1 MKVRSPDAHP
11 RLEARK
17 TFMDKKTRI
26 LILVALGAG
35 LTVMACP
42 GGGSDGSSASKRIGV
57 PFTFA
62 TSKVQ
67 HFSLRLRN
75 QGAPV
80 AFAAVTLTTAQTD
93 PDVPSADVFFRG
105 ATDSNGNLAADVSIP
120 TRFKQFDV
128 VVQKRGLTGP
138 FSRED
143 IRTAN
148 GPLAPTARVTVSRKN
163 LSKVTIKVENS

>member
-1 MKVRSPDAHP
+1 
-11 RLEARK
+11 
-17 TFMDKKTRI
+17 MDKKIRI
-26 LILVALGAG
+26 LVLIALGAG
-35 LTVMACP
+35 LTVVACP
-42 GGGSDGSSASKRIGV
+42 GGGSNGSSASKRIGV

-75 QGAPV
+75 QRAPV
-80 AFAAVTLTTAQTD
+80 AFASVTLTAAQTD

-105 ATDSNGNLAADVSIP
+105 ATDASGNVAADVPIP
-120 TRFKQFDV
+120 TRFRQFDV

-143 IRTAN
+143 IRVAN
-148 GPLAPTARVTVSRKN
+148 GPFAPTARVTVSRKE
-163 LSKVTIKVENS
+163 LSKVTIQVENS

>member
-1 MKVRSPDAHP
+1 MN
-11 RLEARK
+11 K
-17 TFMDKKTRI
+17 TIRI
-26 LILVALGAG
+26 LALIGLSAG
-35 LTVMACP
+35 LAVVACP
-42 GGGSDGSSASKRIGV
+42 GGGSNGSSNTKRIGV

-80 AFAAVTLTTAQTD
+80 AFASVTLTAAQTD
-93 PDVPSADVFFRG
+93 PEIPPADVFFRG
-105 ATDSNGNLAADVSIP
+105 ATDSEGNVATEIPIP

-148 GPLAPTARVTVSRKN
+148 GPFAPTARVTVSRKD
-163 LSKVTIKVENS
+163 LSKVTIQVENS